1 MFFIKLLIILCCA
14 ETFPFTDSDEND
26 EYLNTVVTLYPSML
40 YYANHQLSINNL
52 TDVFWLPS
60 AEVMGG

>member
-1 MFFIKLLIILCCA
+1 MFFIKLLIILCA
-14 ETFPFTDSDEND
+14 ETFPFTDSDEYD

-40 YYANHQLSINNL
+40 YCANHQLSINNL
-52 TDVFWLPS
+52 IDVSWLPS